1 MIMEQVLNKHKL
13 YYKHISKAS
22 AEIESYISDRRYGKV
37 KSLKTRWHKFNNL
50 AMGGIEPNVI
60 YTIAGISGSGKS
72 SFANSLETDLF
83 ELNPDIDFVVLSFNF
98 EMISS
103 RQVGRKLS
111 SRLNKTTRE
120 LYSGDPSARLSSTDL
135 QLIKEEVKKINNYDI
150 YYVDMPGN
158 VEEIDNTINDFRRT
172 KAKDKWLVIM
182 LDHALLTRG
191 QMGDSERKVL
201 SDLQKMFMQQKKV
214 GITTIIQL
222 SQMNRDIEDNTR
234 ITNPA
239 LHFPMRK
246 DIFGGD
252 SLFQASDYVIV
263 IHRPEILGIQQ
274 HNYGKKGLPTKNKV
288 YLHFLKNRDGEVKVL
303 QFENNLK
310 YNRIEEAPRGDPA
323 APVLKLNT

>member
-1 MIMEQVLNKHKL
+1 MEQELNKHKL

-22 AEIESYISDRRYGKV
+22 AEIESYITNRKNGHVR
-37 KSLKTRWHKFNNL
+37 SLRTRWNKFNRL

-83 ELNPDIDFVVLSFNF
+83 ELNQDIEFVVLSFNF

-111 SRLNKTTRE
+111 SKLNKTTKE
-120 LYSGDPSARLSSTDL
+120 LYSGDPSVRLNSTDL
-135 QLIKEEVKKINNYDI
+135 NSIKAELNRINSYNI

-158 VEEIDNTINDFRRT
+158 VEEINNTINDFRRT
-172 KAKDKWLVIM
+172 KAKNKWLVIM

-191 QMGDSERKVL
+191 QTSDSERKIL

-222 SQMNRDIEDNTR
+222 SQMNRDIEDNAR
-234 ITNPA
+234 ITNPS

-263 IHRPEILGIQQ
+263 IHRPEILNIQQ
-274 HNYGKKGLPTKNKV
+274 YGKRGIPTKDKV
-288 YLHFLKNRDGEVKVL
+288 FLHFLKNRDGEVKVL
-303 QFENNLK
+303 QFINNLK
-310 YNRIEEAPRGDPA
+310 YNRIEEAPRGDPIE
-323 APVLKLNT
+323 PVLKLNT

>member
-1 MIMEQVLNKHKL
+1 MEQVLNKL
-13 YYKHISKAS
+13 PYRHISDAS
-22 AEIESYISDRRYGKV
+22 TEIETYITKRKSGKV
-37 KSLKTRWHKFNNL
+37 RSLRTRWHKFNRL

-83 ELNPDIDFVVLSFNF
+83 ELNPDIEFVVLSFNF
-98 EMISS
+98 EMLSS

-120 LYSGDPSARLSSTDL
+120 LYSGDPSAKLNSSDL
-135 QLIKEEVKKINNYDI
+135 QLIKAELNTINKYDI

-158 VEEIDNTINDFRRT
+158 VEEIKNTIDDFRRT
-172 KAKDKWLVIM
+172 KAVNKWLVVM
-182 LDHALLTRG
+182 LDHTLLTRG
-191 QMGDSERKVL
+191 QTGDTERKVL
-201 SDLQKMFMQQKKV
+201 SDLQKMFMQQKKI
-214 GITTIIQL
+214 GKTSIIQL
-222 SQMNRDIEDNTR
+222 SQMNRDIEDNSR
-234 ITNPA
+234 IVNPA

-274 HNYGKKGLPTKNKV
+274 YGKRGLPTKNKV

-310 YNRIEEAPRGDPA
+310 YNRIEEQPKGDPA
-323 APVLKLNT
+323 DPVLELKT